1 MPVRPLRLWRFAFA
15 ACLVTVLVLALLPT
29 DQPLPTTGWDKT
41 DHILAFSV
49 LTLLGFQSYCGYRTR
64 LAIGLLSYGIGIELL
79 QGLTSYRSAEWRDVV
94 ADAMGIAVAFLLA
107 RLGQIIQKA
116 RSLS

>member
-29 DQPLPTTGWDKT
+29 NQPLPTTGWDKT
-41 DHILAFSV
+41 DHILAFAV
-49 LTLLGFQSYCGYRTR
+49 LTLLGFHCGYRTR

-79 QGLTSYRSAEWRDVV
+79 QGLTSYRYAEWRDVV